1 MIPRRLSVQL
11 QEAPRRLS
19 GQLQDVPRRL
29 SVQLQEVIVPPRL
42 SSTEVGYTNQSFESS
57 EWNDDYSYVY
67 EPEKCAGLS
76 NDESFPTEL
85 SFMPIG
91 KDDLALRPTL
101 EELMAGTHVK
111 PVGKK
116 EEDEEPSGASKA
128 VKMGW
133 IEGVLM
139 RCLLN
144 IWGVMLFLRLSWVVG
159 QAGIIEGFF
168 VVTVCNMITL
178 VTALSMSAVA
188 TNGRIASGGVYYMIS
203 RALGAE
209 FGGAIGLMFTLANS
223 ISVATYTLGFVD
235 NLLDLIYDVTDFEG
249 IVATRDD
256 RLNDLRMI
264 GAPVIVLLL
273 ILAIVGMKWVTRVQK
288 LLLVLL
294 LLAQVDM
301 LVGTFLSG
309 GSAYAGNDDRHAKGF
324 TGWSIDTAEKNYK
337 AQYLVNGNGF
347 QESFMSVFGVFF
359 TAVTGIVAGANLSG
373 DLKDPSYSIP
383 KGTLIAIAGTYVSY
397 AGFAVVVGFNFLPEA
412 SGNIEEYLNNTG
424 FLPQIFN
431 CTPEAN
437 AVREAYGLNYTSCK
451 FGSAYDQK
459 VMTYMSAT
467 GYLVY
472 LGCYGATL
480 SSAIASLEGAPRV
493 LQAVAR
499 DKIFPKLDFF
509 AVGSGPSNAPLRGSV
524 LVFCIGFG
532 CLMIGELN
540 TIGALASNFF
550 LAAYALMNLS
560 VFHSSM
566 TKSPGWRPTFKFYN
580 KWISLLGAFACV
592 LLMFLMDWVLA
603 IITCIIIIGLYSL
616 LFYLKPEVSWG
627 SSAES
632 LKFLNALNNTY
643 ALNEVKDHIK
653 SYRPKIILLTGNPA
667 HRQSLVEFGNL
678 LTKKLSL
685 MICANIIPE
694 NQKQQID
701 VIKENSRTWFKNHNI
716 KAFSAVVAS
725 DVYSEGVKNA
735 VMISG
740 LGRLAPNLVMM
751 GYQNEKNDLT
761 AINEYVNTITISL
774 QANMSV
780 CILRIPGGQDFSSI
794 IATEETVIVPDS
806 LMAEKNKKKK
816 NKSVY
821 YGKDGKCLAPHFVE
835 SIEQF
840 KGRPKLGFVD
850 VWWLYDDGGL
860 TLLLPYILT
869 TRRIYRNCKLRVFF
883 LTDKPGEF
891 DEDTKSFANLLAKF
905 RIDVAAVYVIPDITK
920 KANSE
925 TYMEF
930 HHLISKYPAGSITK
944 AELHANSERTN
955 RCLRKAELLRERS
968 YKSELIVLTLPV
980 PMKEQFPPA
989 LYMTWLEMMTKGLPP
1004 VLLTR
1009 GNQTT
1014 VLTFYS

>member
-1 MIPRRLSVQL
+1 
-11 QEAPRRLS
+11 
-19 GQLQDVPRRL
+19 
-29 SVQLQEVIVPPRL
+29 LQEVIVPRRL

-111 PVGKK
+111 PIGKK
-116 EEDEEPSGASKA
+116 EDDEEPSGASKA

-256 RLNDLRMI
+256 RLNDLRII

-347 QESFMSVFGVFF
+347 QEFFMSVFGVFF

-412 SGNIEEYLNNTG
+412 SGNIEEYLNSTG

-437 AVREAYGLNYTSCK
+437 AVREEYGLNYTSCK

-725 DVYSEGVKNA
+725 DTYSEGVKNA

-794 IATEETVIVPDS
+794 IATEETVIIPDS
-806 LMAEKNKKKK
+806 LTTEKNKKKK

-821 YGKDGKCLAPHFVE
+821 YGKDGKYLAPHFVE

-944 AELHANSERTN
+944 AELHVNSERTN

-989 LYMTWLEMMTKGLPP
+989 LYMAWLEMMTKGLPP

>member
-1 MIPRRLSVQL
+1 M
-11 QEAPRRLS
+11 APR
-19 GQLQDVPRRL
+19 QDTV
-29 SVQLQEVIVPPRL
+29 ED
-42 SSTEVGYTNQSFESS
+42 GYANSAFQSA
-57 EWNDDYSYVY
+57 EWDDDDSYVY
-67 EPEKCAGLS
+67 EPEKGLGKFTV
-76 NDESFPTEL
+76 ESFPSEQ
-85 SFMPIG
+85 SFMPQG
-91 KDDLALRPTL
+91 KDEMALRPTL
-101 EELMAGTHVK
+101 EELMSE
-111 PVGKK
+111 KK
-116 EEDEEPSGASKA
+116 TKAVDEEANAQPACVPNSKA

-168 VVTVCNMITL
+168 VVTVCNLITA

-203 RALGAE
+203 RALGPE

-235 NLLDLIYDVTDFEG
+235 NLLDLIYDVSDFNG
-249 IVATRDD
+249 IVATKDN
-256 RLNDLRMI
+256 RLNDLRLI

-273 ILAIVGMKWVTRVQK
+273 ILAIVGMRWVTRVQK
-288 LLLVLL
+288 LLLAML

-301 LVGTFLSG
+301 LIGTFLTG
-309 GSAYAGNDDRHAKGF
+309 GSAYSGNDERHAKGF
-324 TGWSIDTAEKNYK
+324 TGWSLDTAERNYK
-337 AQYLVNGNGF
+337 TQYLVNANGF
-347 QESFMSVFGVFF
+347 QETFMSVFGVFF

-383 KGTLIAIAGTYVSY
+383 KGTLIAIAGTYISY
-397 AGFAVVVGFNFLPEA
+397 AGFAIVVGFNFLPEA
-412 SGNIEEYLNNTG
+412 SGNIEEYANNTG
-424 FLPQIFN
+424 DLPQIYN

-437 AVREAYGLNYTSCK
+437 AVREAYGLNFTSCK

-499 DKIFPKLDFF
+499 DRIYPKLDFF
-509 AVGSGPSNAPLRGSV
+509 AVGTGPSNAPLRGSV

-580 KWISLLGAFACV
+580 KWISLLGAFGCV
-592 LLMFLMDWVLA
+592 ILMFLMDWVLA
-603 IITCIIIIGLYSL
+603 IITVVIIVGLYAL

-667 HRQSLVEFGNL
+667 HRQSLVDFGNL

-685 MICANIIPE
+685 MICTQIIPVD
-694 NQKQQID
+694 QKDQIET
-701 VIKENSRTWFKNHNI
+701 IKEESKIWFKNHHI
-716 KAFSAVVAS
+716 KAFSSVVLNDS
-725 DVYSEGVKNA
+725 YSEGVKNA

-740 LGRLAPNLVMM
+740 LGKLSPNLVMM
-751 GYQNEKNDLT
+751 GFQSKKDSLP
-761 AINEYVNTITISL
+761 AINEYVNTITTSL
-774 QANMSV
+774 QARMSV
-780 CILRIPGGQDFSSI
+780 CIFRIPGGQDYSAL
-794 IATEETVIVPDS
+794 IATEETVIIQDT
-806 LMAEKNKKKK
+806 LEREKNKKRK

-821 YGKDGKCLAPHFVE
+821 YGKDGRCLASHIVDD
-835 SIEQF
+835 IEQF
-840 KGRPKLGFVD
+840 RGKAKLGFVD

-869 TRRIYRNCKLRVFF
+869 TRRQYRNCKLRVFF

-891 DEDTKSFANLLAKF
+891 DEDTKSFASLLAKF
-905 RIDVAAVYVIPDITK
+905 RIDVAAVFVIPDITK
-920 KANSE
+920 KANNE
-925 TYMEF
+925 TFAEF
-930 HHLISKYPAGSITK
+930 QQLISKYPAGSIPK
-944 AELHANSERTN
+944 ADLHANSERTN

-968 YKSELIVLTLPV
+968 HKSELIVLTLPLPV
-980 PMKEQFPPA
+980 KEQFSPA
-989 LYMTWLEMMTKGLPP
+989 LYMAWLEMMTKGLPP

-1009 GNQTT
+1009 GNQTS